1 MKVGQERSDEGNF
14 SFFNAWTYLVILK
27 SLSQVFGMYSLLMFD
42 KVLKEMHSHIQ
53 PVSEF
58 LCGKLMVFCLFVCL
72 FVLFFCFFFW
82 QAVLTALLVIRKC
95 FRECQSAESVA
106 SQTGTTWRK
115 RWSNMILNDLP
126 FGYLLHLLHLVFLMV
141 S

>member
-1 MKVGQERSDEGNF
+1 VGQDRSNEGNF

-72 FVLFFCFFFW
+72 FCFFVFSFGK
-82 QAVLTALLVIRKC
+82 QYLLLC
-95 FRECQSAESVA
+95 WLLESVSGNA
-106 SQTGTTWRK
+106 KVQNLWPVRQGQLGGRGGQ
-115 RWSNMILNDLP
+115 I
-126 FGYLLHLLHLVFLMV
+126 
-141 S
+141 